1 MRPEVTDEM
10 LMLDYRAGNAE
21 SFAALFAR
29 HSGGLF
35 RYFLRQCRDHG
46 LAEELAQDVWMR
58 VIKAAHGYEVS
69 AKFSTY
75 LYRIA
80 HNRLIDH
87 VRRCEA
93 RPEHSYDEAA
103 EEIEAL
109 PAAEFAMPDR
119 LHERRQLAERLV
131 EALEAL
137 PAEQREAFLL
147 HEEAGMTL
155 EEIASV
161 TGAGRETI
169 KSRLRYA
176 INKLRRSLAGA
187 STYDEFR

>member
-1 MRPEVTDEM
+1 MQPEVTDEM
-10 LMLDYRAGNAE
+10 LMLNYRAGDAVA
-21 SFAALFAR
+21 FAALFAR
-29 HSGGLF
+29 HNGGVF

-58 VIKAAHGYEVS
+58 VIKAAEGYEVT
-69 AKFSTY
+69 AKFTTY

-93 RPEHSYDEAA
+93 RPEDSFDEAPA
-103 EEIEAL
+103 EVEAL
-109 PAAEFAMPDR
+109 PAPEIAMPDR
-119 LHERRQLAERLV
+119 LHARRQLAERLV
-131 EALEAL
+131 SALEAL
-137 PAEQREAFLL
+137 PADQREAFLL

-155 EEIASV
+155 DEIAAV

-176 INKLRRSLAGA
+176 LHKLRSSLAGV
-187 STYDEFR
+187 SE